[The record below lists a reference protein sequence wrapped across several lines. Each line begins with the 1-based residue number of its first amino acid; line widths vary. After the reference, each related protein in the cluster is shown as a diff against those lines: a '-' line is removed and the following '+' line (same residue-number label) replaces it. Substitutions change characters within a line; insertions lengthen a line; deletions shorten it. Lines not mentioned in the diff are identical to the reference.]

1 MKKTINTLEKIK
13 DQVTAMYSYTEGIN
27 MEMSKESL
35 VSLLNNVSLE
45 IEKVTNH
52 ISSEIE
58 NEKINLEYDVK

>member
-52 ISSEIE
+52 ISNEIE